1 MTKENWVGGPNA
13 RLDQTDYWVGKK
25 ILLRV
30 WARYKDKRR
39 NAGEAKWKRK
49 KEIKTGNDFW
59 AIEN

>member
-1 MTKENWVGGPNA
+1 
-13 RLDQTDYWVGKK
+13 
-25 ILLRV
+25 LRV